1 MAVPSSMCYSVDAQI
16 KAQDILETFVILNE
30 EALNSG
36 FTVKKIRESYAKCKS
51 RRLSDENNGKPWH
64 SSGVSL
70 CILATAVFTIL
81 LVVLLPQT
89 LTTQRCLLQNNF
101 FVMEATRPL
110 TDCGKVC
117 KGVDSVLIL
126 DNTTKEEFSK
136 LAYLSRP
143 ILVRG
148 GANHWPAIRIF
159 SFEFFRRLYEGAGD
173 NDSANARR
181 ESYYQSV
188 EEECQFFP
196 FRTDFVSLREVF
208 AMSKERA
215 NFSDGQRPW
224 YIGWSNCHPEVANIL
239 RQHYQ
244 RPHFLPESSEVSA
257 IDWVF
262 MGGYGVG
269 ASIHLDYVSRPSWQ
283 AQISGSKT
291 WKLIPP
297 PECEG
302 VCTAF
307 SITVNAGD
315 IVISGSIRVSTSN
328 FIIRYLPT
336 PTGILLIP
344 SLFNGGPSLCYTRV
358 ERGRS

>member
-315 IVISGSIRVSTSN
+315 IVLIDTNQWYHDTYINPGPLSITIGSE
-328 FIIRYLPT
+328 Y
-336 PTGILLIP
+336 G
-344 SLFNGGPSLCYTRV
+344 
-358 ERGRS
+358 